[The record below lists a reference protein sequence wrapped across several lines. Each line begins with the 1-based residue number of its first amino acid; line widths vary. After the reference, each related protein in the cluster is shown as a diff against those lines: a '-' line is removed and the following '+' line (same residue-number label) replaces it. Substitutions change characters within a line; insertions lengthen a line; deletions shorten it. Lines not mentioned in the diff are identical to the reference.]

1 VAAARIVPALLAEW
15 LAFPC
20 GSSYV
25 IDRWVTMSGLE
36 FVQWRIIGSDASG
49 RGNSRLLALGHRISA
64 GTPAPA
70 IVLFSN
76 DPRRL
81 RR

>member
-25 IDRWVTMSGLE
+25 IDRWVTMSDRK
-36 FVQWRIIGSDASG
+36 FTQWRTIESDVSG
-49 RGNSRLLALGHRISA
+49 RRDSRLLSRSVRIPNGLPTSS
-64 GTPAPA
+64 